1 MSDKEI
7 YFRSFMSK
15 EGLDPEIPAELALGK
30 FLVVF
35 KSCGGGFRPQ
45 EAYLQAIKK
54 IAEGDPELLQ
64 NWTFKPPVNGI
75 GKPQVVRRDVVQR
88 LADVVDE

>member
-1 MSDKEI
+1 MTTDGV
-7 YFRSFMSK
+7 YFQSFMK
-15 EGLDPEIPAELALGK
+15 NEGLDPERPADLALGK